1 MTPVAV
7 LEAWFD
13 AHRRGDLEA
22 ARALLVEDARI
33 ELPDREVRGFD
44 GLMAFFAER
53 KANRPGF
60 SYGVREVLAGEAHV
74 AALLD
79 MHEDGREW
87 RQVAVYTVR
96 DDRIV
101 SIWSSESPYPVGT

>member
-1 MTPVAV
+1 MTPLEV
-7 LEAWFD
+7 LESWFD
-13 AHRRGDLEA
+13 AHRRGDLAA

-33 ELPDREVRGFD
+33 ELPDREVVGFD
-44 GLMAFFAER
+44 GLMEFFAER
-53 KANRPGF
+53 AASRPGF
-60 SYGVREVLAGEAHV
+60 SYGVREVLVGQTHV

-79 MHEDGREW
+79 LHEDGREW